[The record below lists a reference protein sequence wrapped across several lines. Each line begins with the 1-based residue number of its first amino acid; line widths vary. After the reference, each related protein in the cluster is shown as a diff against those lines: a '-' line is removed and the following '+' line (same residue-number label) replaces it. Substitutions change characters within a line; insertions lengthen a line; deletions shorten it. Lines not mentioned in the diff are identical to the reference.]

1 MSIRSWLV
9 IVLSLAYAEG
19 TCVFPGN
26 FWSSSGIDSW
36 YDSHQG
42 TLNFTSTTLSGWQVW
57 TIGAFTFTCDTADQ
71 TYYVLRSEEFTY
83 LGLNLEAFLCLRMTE
98 QSSNKYTYDTPTTQ
112 LSDAGNERIKIF
124 LKDDKKVVSVIT
136 DFCDASNATDLTQHI
151 MVKEGGID
159 GAKITCPSQLQMMW
173 NYTYDSGS
181 GNVCGDAYL
190 DVCTDTNLMDFD
202 YSKCTQ
208 TQAYSTTGHLYCLHS
223 STVGSYTHLYVYNTD
238 TTTDESTTYRFTCYI
253 MSSDGDNIYMSQNP
267 KDCPPNGNSTYA
279 DSNGALVVLTSL
291 SSCPTDPVSETYSA
305 TVEIVLGLLA
315 FLIVIAIVIA
325 LVYYCYKRKKRLE
338 AEAQKKR
345 EEEERQARIEREK
358 KERMRMERAALTP
371 TLDLGLP
378 DDSVFDITRLFYEE
392 EEPVTPTKVDTDLNE
407 RLIDRDTDRPFKN
420 DDFMDEYKLR
430 QMMDSE
436 EWIDARK
443 RKDVEEFEVAEPRTK
458 SAIKRLKEL
467 AREKITKGK
476 NKLMQKDP
484 STNEDEVKRTEIQE
498 KPDVCAELGE
508 SDQDSDEYDFFSQAG
523 WKKRKNTMNLDSEWE
538 SRKKKKRKKK
548 KKKASSSY
556 GDIKLNKI
564 PLRRLSRRKRV
575 EPDLPVV
582 EGEIHL
588 PLYRDDPKL
597 KDLPPLQR
605 VHRKRHQMLWSDMFG
620 DIHGGNS
627 LDLEAINR
635 VRMSENKWK
644 LLLEE
649 LYADKQYF
657 DYARKSSAGRR
668 VEKDINAAS
677 GQSLD
682 YLYDRAKYWQ
692 DQPPVDSKSPK
703 PEKGPTR
710 NASPRRKHPH
720 SPNDAN

>member
-430 QMMDSE
+430 QMLKQSRKERLKPKKRSRYDKIDLSKIDSKTKNRWE
-436 EWIDARK
+436 IHKMLAAASRSHARAVADGDTSLGSSPFRSTGSK
-443 RKDVEEFEVAEPRTK
+443 TSLYTKHASKKDVPNFLQYASNMLVLHLKNNKEPKKEKSNKKSDRVNGWYPISSPGQRQETKSPLSWKDILENSYHLEDYSEYARVPKGNGGILPSRKHRKVAVAELDHEIDPEIVK
-458 SAIKRLKEL
+458 SKW
-467 AREKITKGK
+467 
-476 NKLMQKDP
+476 NQ
-484 STNEDEVKRTEIQE
+484 
-498 KPDVCAELGE
+498 
-508 SDQDSDEYDFFSQAG
+508 
-523 WKKRKNTMNLDSEWE
+523 RK
-538 SRKKKKRKKK
+538 
-548 KKKASSSY
+548 
-556 GDIKLNKI
+556 
-564 PLRRLSRRKRV
+564 
-575 EPDLPVV
+575 
-582 EGEIHL
+582 
-588 PLYRDDPKL
+588 
-597 KDLPPLQR
+597 
-605 VHRKRHQMLWSDMFG
+605 
-620 DIHGGNS
+620 
-627 LDLEAINR
+627 
-635 VRMSENKWK
+635 
-644 LLLEE
+644 
-649 LYADKQYF
+649 
-657 DYARKSSAGRR
+657 
-668 VEKDINAAS
+668 
-677 GQSLD
+677 
-682 YLYDRAKYWQ
+682 
-692 DQPPVDSKSPK
+692 
-703 PEKGPTR
+703 
-710 NASPRRKHPH
+710 
-720 SPNDAN
+720 